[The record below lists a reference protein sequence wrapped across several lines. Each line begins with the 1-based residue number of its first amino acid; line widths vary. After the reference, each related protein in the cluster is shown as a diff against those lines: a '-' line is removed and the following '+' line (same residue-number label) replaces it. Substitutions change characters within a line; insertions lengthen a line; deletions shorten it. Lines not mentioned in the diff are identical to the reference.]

1 MNCIPNRAGEPICK
15 SAFLINMKHTIVIAD
30 DHILI
35 AKALTGIIENF
46 SQFEVLYE
54 CENGRELTEKFRQ
67 KKNIPDIVLL
77 DISMPVM
84 DGFETA
90 EWIRQHYPAILVVA
104 LSMQDDDQSLMKMIR
119 AGVKGYLI
127 KNIHPLELEK
137 SLNHLVA
144 TGSCFPDWV
153 SSRVIQ
159 RLGQAPAVFEKVNLT
174 EREKEFLQY
183 SITEMSYKEIAEKM
197 FCSPRTVES
206 YRDSL
211 FEKLD
216 LKTRVGLAV
225 FAIKNGYAS

>member
-1 MNCIPNRAGEPICK
+1 
-15 SAFLINMKHTIVIAD
+15 MKHTIAIVD

-35 AKALTGIIENF
+35 AKALAGIIANF
-46 SQFEVLYE
+46 ADFEVIYE
-54 CENGRELTEKFRQ
+54 CEHGKALQDKFSN

-90 EWIRQHYPAILVVA
+90 LWLKDAHPEVLIIA
-104 LSMQDDDQSLMKMIR
+104 LSMQDDERSLIKM
-119 AGVKGYLI
+119 VKSGANGYLL
-127 KNIHPLELEK
+127 KNVHPLELENALTTLVK
-137 SLNHLVA
+137 NGFYYPNWATSKVFSSL
-144 TGSCFPDWV
+144 GSA
-153 SSRVIQ
+153 SSAKNETI
-159 RLGQAPAVFEKVNLT
+159 NIT

-183 SITEMSYKEIAEKM
+183 SVTEMSYKEIAEKM

-211 FEKLD
+211 FEKLG

-225 FAIKNGYAS
+225 YAMKNGFANS

>member
-1 MNCIPNRAGEPICK
+1 
-15 SAFLINMKHTIVIAD
+15 MKHKIVIID

-46 SQFEVLYE
+46 TDFEVLYE
-54 CENGRELTEKFRQ
+54 CESGFALQEKYKV

-77 DISMPVM
+77 DVSMPIM

-90 EWIRQHYPAILVVA
+90 QWLTTNHPQVVIMA
-104 LSMQDDDQSLMKMIR
+104 LSMQDDEQSVIKMIKHGAR
-119 AGVKGYLI
+119 GYLL
-127 KNIHPLELEK
+127 KNVHPTELEK
-137 SLNHLVA
+137 ALTALVKNG
-144 TGSCFPDWV
+144 TYYPDWAT
-153 SSRVIQ
+153 SKIIASLSKTENNKPSI
-159 RLGQAPAVFEKVNLT
+159 LLT

-206 YRDSL
+206 YRDAL

-225 FAIKNGYAS
+225 YALKNGYS